1 MRKWPIE
8 PELVHILLAVT
19 GNGTPRL
26 TRCRRVIVTVFP

>member
-8 PELVHILLAVT
+8 PELVHILLAV
-19 GNGTPRL
+19 NGTPRL